1 MLRTNY
7 FIIYREA
14 YHKCLFFF
22 KISKKTLSI
31 PEWMNESAMALGLNF
46 SQVLQE
52 ALLQKIQNS

>member
-1 MLRTNY
+1 M
-7 FIIYREA
+7 
-14 YHKCLFFF
+14 
-22 KISKKTLSI
+22 